1 MVKIYIY
8 NEMKKQNIPEEIFS
22 LITEEEIIMFQEL
35 QIKIK
40 ELNNKTN
47 LTRLINGDDYW
58 VSQVFDSIWPFKTFP
73 NINFD
78 NKKFLDIGSGCGFP
92 GLAYAITHPT
102 SEIYLVD
109 SSKKKTDALK
119 VLIKEFANIDISR
132 AVTHNKGIMNG
143 IIALAIAT
151 GQDTRALESAIH
163 SYASLT
169 GRYIPLTNWKKDS
182 AGNLSGQIKLPVPV
196 GVVGGISSV
205 HPSAKICLNI
215 LGIKSASGL
224 GEIMASVGLAQNFA
238 AIYALASEG
247 IQTGHMTLH
256 SRNLATSAGASGD
269 LVDKIANIMIDEK
282 NVNFQR
288 AKELL
293 NQLDNS

>member
-40 ELNNKTN
+40 EVNNKTN
-47 LTRLINGDDYW
+47 LTRLIHGDDYW

-78 NKKFLDIGSGCGFP
+78 KKKFLDIGSGCGFP

-119 VLIKEFANIDISR
+119 ALIKGINFKNNIHVIYDRIENLAHQSSMRNSFHIATTR
-132 AVTHNKGIMNG
+132 AVSNPSTVSEYILPRLKKEGFGVLYCGKWTNEESKNLDKTLEILEGKVKDKKEIQLPRNKGTRN
-143 IIALAIAT
+143 IILI
-151 GQDTRALESAIH
+151 QPKNFCPES
-163 SYASLT
+163 YP
-169 GRYIPLTNWKKDS
+169 RK
-182 AGNLSGQIKLPVPV
+182 V
-196 GVVGGISSV
+196 GK
-205 HPSAKICLNI
+205 P
-215 LGIKSASGL
+215 
-224 GEIMASVGLAQNFA
+224 
-238 AIYALASEG
+238 
-247 IQTGHMTLH
+247 
-256 SRNLATSAGASGD
+256 
-269 LVDKIANIMIDEK
+269 EK
-282 NVNFQR
+282 NP
-288 AKELL
+288 L
-293 NQLDNS
+293 